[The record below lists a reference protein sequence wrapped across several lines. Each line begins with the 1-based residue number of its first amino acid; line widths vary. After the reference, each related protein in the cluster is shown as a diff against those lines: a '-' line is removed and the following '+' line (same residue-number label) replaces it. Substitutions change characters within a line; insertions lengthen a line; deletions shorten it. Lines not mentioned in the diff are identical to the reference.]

1 MAETEKRLKRRF
13 EYYNREFLNRPAFE
27 GGGHILAQVPT
38 REGGRGGYRSTAT
51 LTIADCSDSITLD
64 FYTGTEGS
72 VENTLHKLDTLI
84 GTLQD
89 FRAAVEKT
97 IVDDRL
103 GGHVKPSKDEDY

>member
-38 REGGRGGYRSTAT
+38 RQENYRSGAT
-51 LTIADCSDSITLD
+51 VTIADCSDSITLD
-64 FYTGTEGS
+64 FYIGTEGS

-89 FRAAVEKT
+89 FREAVKKT
-97 IVDDRL
+97 IDDDRR
-103 GGHVKPSKDEDY
+103 GKHIRPSKDEDY